1 MPSEALIVLWMD
13 AWRWTGQDRTGRGG
27 TSQGS
32 EAALQGAN
40 PPTRCR
46 YKFVQHVVVSPYDIA
61 GARERLGTLPFGDR
75 LRFAFLDPERSC
87 DA

>member
-1 MPSEALIVLWMD
+1 MNAVRRFARPSDGRLAL
-13 AWRWTGQDRTGRGG
+13 DRMGRGG
-27 TSQGS
+27 TYRGI
-32 EAALQGAN
+32 ETALQGAN
-40 PPTRCR
+40 SPARRR

-75 LRFAFLDPERSC
+75 LRVAFLDPERSC